1 MYNEL
6 MEIKKV
12 IPSGYCKGV
21 VNAIRLA
28 KDTKAAH
35 PDKNVYVL
43 GMLVHNSFVTEE
55 LSSLGIITLDD
66 SHTTKSQLLDQID
79 EGIVIFTAHGIAD
92 SIKEKAEAKGLQYV
106 DASCSMMH
114 RPGTDLTQNIIKEY
128 LHQGYDVIYFGKP
141 RHPEAEAVLSISDRI
156 HLVYDEK
163 TLRDLEIDNDKVF
176 LTNQTTMSYLELKDL
191 FETAKELYPNVII
204 EEEICN
210 ATSSRQK
217 AIADL
222 EDCDLLYVVGD
233 KKSNNTNK
241 LADIAVR
248 HGIKKVLLIQNYLD
262 IDKDDLKGVNKVYVT
277 AGASTPPSLINE
289 VIDFLR
295 QEAAQQLSE

>member
-1 MYNEL
+1 
-6 MEIKKV
+6 
-12 IPSGYCKGV
+12 
-21 VNAIRLA
+21 
-28 KDTKAAH
+28 
-35 PDKNVYVL
+35 
-43 GMLVHNSFVTEE
+43 
-55 LSSLGIITLDD
+55 
-66 SHTTKSQLLDQID
+66 
-79 EGIVIFTAHGIAD
+79 
-92 SIKEKAEAKGLQYV
+92 
-106 DASCSMMH
+106 
-114 RPGTDLTQNIIKEY
+114 
-128 LHQGYDVIYFGKP
+128 
-141 RHPEAEAVLSISDRI
+141 
-156 HLVYDEK
+156 
-163 TLRDLEIDNDKVF
+163 
-176 LTNQTTMSYLELKDL
+176 MSYLELKDL